1 MSQSRFIL
9 KPGKEDS
16 FRRFHP
22 WVFSGAI
29 QRVIGE
35 PVEGDVVTVEDWQ
48 GNFVGVG
55 HYQIGSIAVRIL
67 SFTPVEIDHAFYCER
82 LGVAYEMRRSL
93 GLENGDYN
101 NAYRLVHGEG
111 DNLPGLIIDV
121 YRNTAVMQ
129 AHSPSMHYAR
139 HTLAKALKEVMGD
152 KLDNIY
158 YKSETTLPYK
168 AALEQENEY
177 LLGGVGEDTATENGL
192 TFHVDWLRG
201 QKTGF
206 FVDQRE
212 NRSLLERYSRGR
224 KVLNMFCYTGGFSFY
239 AMRGGAELVHS
250 VDSSAKA
257 IDLTCQ
263 NVELNF
269 PGDPRHKAFA
279 EDAFKYL
286 DAMGDNYDL
295 IILDP
300 PAFAKHRKVLNN
312 ALQGYRKLNA
322 KAFEKIRPGGI
333 LFTFSCSQVVSKEN
347 FRLAVFT
354 AAAQSGRKVRI
365 LHQLTQPADHPVNIY
380 HPEGEYLKGLVLY
393 VE

>member
-1 MSQSRFIL
+1 MAQSRFIL

-29 QRVIGE
+29 QRIEGE

-48 GNFVGVG
+48 GNFVGIG

-67 SFTPVEIDHAFYCER
+67 SFTPVEIDHDFYCDR
-82 LGVAYEMRRSL
+82 LGVAYNMRRSL

-111 DNLPGLIIDV
+111 DNLPGLIIDI
-121 YRNTAVMQ
+121 YRNTAVVQ
-129 AHSPSMHYAR
+129 AHSPGMHYAR
-139 HTLAKALKEVMGD
+139 HLIAKALKSVMQD
-152 KLDNIY
+152 KIDNIY

-257 IDLTCQ
+257 IDLTCR

-269 PGDPRHKAFA
+269 PGDSRHQAFA

-300 PAFAKHRKVLNN
+300 PAFAKHRRVLNN

-322 KAFEKIRPGGI
+322 KAFEKIKPGGI
-333 LFTFSCSQVVSKEN
+333 LFTFSCSQVVTKEH

>member
-55 HYQIGSIAVRIL
+55 HFQIGSIAVRIL
-67 SFTPVEIDHAFYCER
+67 SFTPVEIDYDFYCER

-111 DNLPGLIIDV
+111 DNLPGLIIDI
-121 YRNTAVMQ
+121 YRNTAVVQ
-129 AHSPSMHYAR
+129 AHSPGMHYAR
-139 HTLAKALKEVMGD
+139 HTLAKALKAVMGD

-177 LLGGVGEDTATENGL
+177 LLGGIGEDTATENGL

-300 PAFAKHRKVLNN
+300 PAFAKHRKVLN
-312 ALQGYRKLNA
+312 
-322 KAFEKIRPGGI
+322 
-333 LFTFSCSQVVSKEN
+333 
-347 FRLAVFT
+347 
-354 AAAQSGRKVRI
+354 
-365 LHQLTQPADHPVNIY
+365 
-380 HPEGEYLKGLVLY
+380 
-393 VE
+393 